1 MKEVKQESFYTHLAE
16 GVQQGEIDWEV
27 RLIDETKSVDDL
39 RWKESNWR
47 YELDTFHL
55 NGLNER
61 VVPFFFTQFCIQ

>member
-1 MKEVKQESFYTHLAE
+1 MKEVKQESFYTHLGE
-16 GVQQGEIDWEV
+16 GVQQGEV

-61 VVPFFFTQFCIQ
+61 VVPSFFTQFCIQ

>member
-1 MKEVKQESFYTHLAE
+1 MKEVKQESFYTHL
-16 GVQQGEIDWEV
+16 GKSVQQGEV

-61 VVPFFFTQFCIQ
+61 LVPSFFTQFCIQ

>member
-1 MKEVKQESFYTHLAE
+1 MKEVKQESFYTHLGKSA
-16 GVQQGEIDWEV
+16 QQGEV

-61 VVPFFFTQFCIQ
+61 LVPSFFTQFCIQ

>member
-1 MKEVKQESFYTHLAE
+1 MKEVKQESFYTHL
-16 GVQQGEIDWEV
+16 GKSVQQGEV

-61 VVPFFFTQFCIQ
+61 VVPSFFTQFCIQ

>member
-1 MKEVKQESFYTHLAE
+1 MKEAKQESFYTYLGE
-16 GVQQGEIDWEV
+16 GVQQGEV

-47 YELDTFHL
+47 YEIDTFHL

-61 VVPFFFTQFCIQ
+61 LVPSFFTQFCIP